1 MSKIPS
7 KKPLIACIDDEVM
20 NLELLKFTIK
30 QIDCDVLPIQHSQ
43 EVLSILQKNIP
54 DLILLDVMMPHI
66 DGFELCELIKT
77 KSKLKNIPIIFITG
91 MGKTEDKVKGFELGG
106 VDYVTKPFNKY
117 ELLARIKTQLSF
129 SEAKN
134 KLSKQAK
141 ELKKENVLKDRLFSI
156 IGHDLRSPLSAIKM
170 QLDFILRGIINP
182 KDENFINKT
191 VHNLN
196 ATTDEAF
203 NLLDNLLGWA
213 KSESG
218 SLSIIKENVNI
229 RKLVDQCVRLQK
241 LALETKNIELQIT
254 ISENTLVYA
263 DMNMVKTVLRNL
275 LSNAIKFTPVAGNI
289 SISEQL
295 EKEFWNVSVSD
306 SGVGISEED
315 LVKVLNT
322 EQHFSK
328 EGTEQEAG
336 TGLGLILCQD
346 FVLKNGGTLWVES
359 TLGKGSSFTFSVPV
373 AEN

>member
-1 MSKIPS
+1 MNKDSA
-7 KKPLIACIDDEVM
+7 KKPLIACIDDEAM

-43 EVLSILQKNIP
+43 EALLVLQKNIP
-54 DLILLDVMMPHI
+54 DVILLDVMMPHI

-77 KSKLKNIPIIFITG
+77 RRKLKNIPIIFITG
-91 MGKTEDKVKGFELGG
+91 MGKTENKVKGFELGG

-117 ELLARIKTQLSF
+117 ELLARIKTHLSL

-134 KLSKQAK
+134 KLSKQAA
-141 ELKKENVLKDRLFSI
+141 ELQKENVLKDRLFSI

-182 KDENFINKT
+182 TDTDFISKT

-203 NLLDNLLGWA
+203 SLLDNLLGWA

-229 RKLVDQCVRLQK
+229 LKLVEQCVRLQK
-241 LALETKNIELQIT
+241 LALETKNIELQII

-275 LSNAIKFTPVAGNI
+275 LSNAIKFTPVAGTI
-289 SISEQL
+289 SISAQL
-295 EKEFWNVSVSD
+295 EKKFLNVSVSD
-306 SGVGISEED
+306 SGVGISKED

-336 TGLGLILCQD
+336 TGLGLILCQN

-359 TLGKGSSFTFSVPV
+359 TLGKGSSFTFSIPV

>member
-1 MSKIPS
+1 MNKVPT
-7 KKPLIACIDDEVM
+7 KKPLIACIDDEAM

-30 QIDCDVLPIQHSQ
+30 QIDCDVLAIQHSK
-43 EVLSILQKNIP
+43 EALTLLQKNVP
-54 DLILLDVMMPHI
+54 DLILLDLMMPEM
-66 DGFELCELIKT
+66 DGFELCALIKT
-77 KSKLKNIPIIFITG
+77 KRALKNIPIIFITG
-91 MGKTEDKVKGFELGG
+91 MGKTENKVKGFELGG
-106 VDYVTKPFNKY
+106 VDYVTKPFNKH
-117 ELLARIKTQLSF
+117 ELLARIKTHLSL

-134 KLSKQAK
+134 KLSKQAA

-182 KDENFINKT
+182 TDPNFINKT

-229 RKLVDQCVRLQK
+229 LNLVEQCARLQK
-241 LALETKNIELQIT
+241 LALETKNISLEIT
-254 ISENTLVYA
+254 IPEDTQVYA
-263 DMNMVKTVLRNL
+263 DMNMIKTVLRNL
-275 LSNAIKFTPVAGNI
+275 LSNAIKFTPVDGTI
-289 SISEQL
+289 SIAAQL
-295 EKEFWNVSVSD
+295 ENEFWNISVTD
-306 SGVGISEED
+306 SGIGISEED

-346 FVLKNGGTLWVES
+346 FILKNNGTLWVES
-359 TLGKGSSFTFSVPV
+359 TLGKGSKFTFSVPV

>member
-1 MSKIPS
+1 MNKVSA
-7 KKPLIACIDDEVM
+7 KKPLIACIDDEAM

-30 QIDCDVLPIQHSQ
+30 QIDCEVLAIQHSQ
-43 EVLSILQKNIP
+43 EALALLKKNVP
-54 DLILLDVMMPHI
+54 NVILLDVRMPYL
-66 DGFELCELIKT
+66 DGFELCELIKST
-77 KSKLKNIPIIFITG
+77 SILKNIPIIFITG
-91 MGKTEDKVKGFELGG
+91 MGKTENKVKGFELGG
-106 VDYVTKPFNKY
+106 VDYVTKPFNKH
-117 ELLARIKTQLSF
+117 ELLARIKTQLNL
-129 SEAKN
+129 SEAKRI
-134 KLSKQAK
+134 LSKQATD
-141 ELKKENVLKDRLFSI
+141 LKKENVLKDRLFSI

-170 QLDFILRGIINP
+170 QLDFILRGIIDP
-182 KDENFINKT
+182 KDANFINKT

-218 SLSIIKENVNI
+218 SLSIIKENVNML
-229 RKLVDQCVRLQK
+229 KLVNQCARLQK
-241 LALETKNIELQIT
+241 LALETKNITLQIT
-254 ISENTLVYA
+254 IPENTFVYA
-263 DMNMVKTVLRNL
+263 DMNMIKTVLRNL
-275 LSNAIKFTPVAGNI
+275 LSNAIKFTPVEGTITI
-289 SISEQL
+289 SAKL
-295 EKEFWNVSVSD
+295 EKEFWNISVSD

-346 FVLKNGGTLWVES
+346 FIVKNGGTLWVDS
-359 TLGKGSSFTFSVPV
+359 TLGKGSTFTFSVPV

>member
-1 MSKIPS
+1 MNKVSA
-7 KKPLIACIDDEVM
+7 KKPLIACIDDEAM

-30 QIDCDVLPIQHSQ
+30 QIDCEVLAIQHSQ
-43 EVLSILQKNIP
+43 EALALLKKNVP
-54 DLILLDVMMPHI
+54 NVILLDVRMPYL
-66 DGFELCELIKT
+66 DGFELCELIKST
-77 KSKLKNIPIIFITG
+77 SILKNIPIIFITG
-91 MGKTEDKVKGFELGG
+91 MGKTENKVKGFELGG
-106 VDYVTKPFNKY
+106 VDYVTKPFNKH
-117 ELLARIKTQLSF
+117 ELLARIKTQLNL
-129 SEAKN
+129 SEAKRI
-134 KLSKQAK
+134 LSKQATD
-141 ELKKENVLKDRLFSI
+141 LKKENVLKDRLFSI

-170 QLDFILRGIINP
+170 QLDFILRGIIDP
-182 KDENFINKT
+182 KDANFINKT

-218 SLSIIKENVNI
+218 SLSIIKENVNML
-229 RKLVDQCVRLQK
+229 KLVNQCARLQK
-241 LALETKNIELQIT
+241 LALETKNITLQIT
-254 ISENTLVYA
+254 IPENMFVYA
-263 DMNMVKTVLRNL
+263 DMNMIKTVLRNL
-275 LSNAIKFTPVAGNI
+275 LSNAIKFTPVEGTITI
-289 SISEQL
+289 STKL
-295 EKEFWNVSVSD
+295 EKEFWNISVSD

-346 FVLKNGGTLWVES
+346 FIVKNGGTLWVDS
-359 TLGKGSSFTFSVPV
+359 TLGKGSTFTFSVPV

>member
-1 MSKIPS
+1 MNKASAI
-7 KKPLIACIDDEVM
+7 KPLIACIDDEVM
-20 NLELLKFTIK
+20 NLELLKFVIK

-43 EVLSILQKNIP
+43 EALALLQKNVP
-54 DLILLDVMMPHI
+54 DVILLDVMMPHM
-66 DGFELCELIKT
+66 DGFELCSLIKT
-77 KSKLKNIPIIFITG
+77 KKALKNIPIIFITG
-91 MGKTEDKVKGFELGG
+91 MAKTENKIKGFELGG
-106 VDYVTKPFNKY
+106 VDYVTKPFNKH
-117 ELLARIKTQLSF
+117 ELLARIKTHLSL

-134 KLSKQAK
+134 KLSKQAA

-229 RKLVDQCVRLQK
+229 LKLVEQCVRLQK

-275 LSNAIKFTPVAGNI
+275 LSNAIKFTPVAGTI
-289 SISEQL
+289 SISAQL
-295 EKEFWNVSVSD
+295 EKGFWNVYVTD

-315 LVKVLNT
+315 LPKVLNT
-322 EQHFSK
+322 KEHFSK

-359 TLGKGSSFTFSVPV
+359 TLGKGSSFTFSIPV

>member
-1 MSKIPS
+1 MNKASA
-7 KKPLIACIDDEVM
+7 KKSLIACIDDEAM

-43 EVLSILQKNIP
+43 EALSILQKNIP
-54 DLILLDVMMPHI
+54 DVILLDVMMPHM
-66 DGFELCELIKT
+66 DGFKLCELIKT
-77 KSKLKNIPIIFITG
+77 KRKLKNIPIIFITG
-91 MGKTEDKVKGFELGG
+91 MGKTENKVKGFELGG

-117 ELLARIKTQLSF
+117 ELLARIKTHLSL

-134 KLSKQAK
+134 KLSKQAAD
-141 ELKKENVLKDRLFSI
+141 LKKENILKDRLFSI

-182 KDENFINKT
+182 TDANFINKT

-218 SLSIIKENVNI
+218 SLSIIKEDVNLLTLI
-229 RKLVDQCVRLQK
+229 EQCARLQK
-241 LALETKNIELQIT
+241 LALETKNIALEIT
-254 ISENTLVYA
+254 IPEKTLVYA
-263 DMNMVKTVLRNL
+263 DMNMIKTVLRNL
-275 LSNAIKFTPVAGNI
+275 VSNAIKFTPVDGNI
-289 SISEQL
+289 SISATLEQD
-295 EKEFWNVSVSD
+295 FWHVSVSD
-306 SGVGISEED
+306 SGVGISEDD
-315 LVKVLNT
+315 LTKVLNPS
-322 EQHFSK
+322 QHFSK

-346 FVLKNGGTLWVES
+346 FIKKNNGELWVKS
-359 TLGKGSSFTFSVPV
+359 TLGKGSSFTFSLPTT
-373 AEN
+373 

>member
-1 MSKIPS
+1 MNTVPT

-43 EVLSILQKNIP
+43 EALSILQKNIP
-54 DLILLDVMMPHI
+54 DVILLDVIMPHM

-91 MGKTEDKVKGFELGG
+91 MGKTENKVKGFELGG
-106 VDYVTKPFNKY
+106 VDYVTKPFNKH
-117 ELLARIKTQLSF
+117 ELLARIKTHLSL
-129 SEAKN
+129 SEAKQR
-134 KLSKQAK
+134 LAKQAAD
-141 ELKKENVLKDRLFSI
+141 LKKENVLKDRLFSI

-170 QLDFILRGIINP
+170 QLDFILRGIIDP
-182 KDENFINKT
+182 KDSNFIPKT

-218 SLSIIKENVNI
+218 SLSIIKEDI
-229 RKLVDQCVRLQK
+229 SLLTLVEQSARLQR
-241 LALETKNIELQIT
+241 LALETKKITLQIT
-254 ISENTLVYA
+254 VPEDALVHA
-263 DMNMVKTVLRNL
+263 DMNMLKTVLRNL
-275 LSNAIKFTPVAGNI
+275 LSNAIKFTPVGGRI
-289 SISEQL
+289 SIAAASE
-295 EKEFWNVSVSD
+295 KGFWNVSVTD

-315 LVKVLNT
+315 LPKVLNT
-322 EQHFSK
+322 KEHFSK
-328 EGTEQEAG
+328 EGTQQEAG

-346 FVLKNGGTLWVES
+346 FVLKNDGALWVES
-359 TLGKGSSFTFSVPV
+359 TLGKGSSFTFSVP
-373 AEN
+373 ATKN

>member
-1 MSKIPS
+1 MNKVSA
-7 KKPLIACIDDEVM
+7 KKPLIACIDDEAM

-30 QIDCDVLPIQHSQ
+30 QIDCEVLAIQHSQ
-43 EVLSILQKNIP
+43 EALALLKKNVP
-54 DLILLDVMMPHI
+54 NVILLDVRMPYL
-66 DGFELCELIKT
+66 DGFELCELIKST
-77 KSKLKNIPIIFITG
+77 SILKNIPIIFITG
-91 MGKTEDKVKGFELGG
+91 MGKTENKVKGFELGG
-106 VDYVTKPFNKY
+106 VDYVTKPFNKH
-117 ELLARIKTQLSF
+117 ELLARIKTQLNL
-129 SEAKN
+129 SEAKRI
-134 KLSKQAK
+134 LSKQATD
-141 ELKKENVLKDRLFSI
+141 LKKENVLKDRLFSI

-170 QLDFILRGIINP
+170 QLDFILRGIIDP
-182 KDENFINKT
+182 KDANFINKT

-218 SLSIIKENVNI
+218 SLSIIKENVNML
-229 RKLVDQCVRLQK
+229 KLVNQCARLQK
-241 LALETKNIELQIT
+241 LALETKNITLQIT
-254 ISENTLVYA
+254 IPENMFVYA
-263 DMNMVKTVLRNL
+263 DMNMIKTVLRNL
-275 LSNAIKFTPVAGNI
+275 LSNAIKFTPVEGTITI
-289 SISEQL
+289 STKL
-295 EKEFWNVSVSD
+295 EKEFWNISVSD

-346 FVLKNGGTLWVES
+346 FIVKNGGALWVDS
-359 TLGKGSSFTFSVPV
+359 TLGKGSTFTFSVPV